1 MFGVCDPNPCPQV
14 ENGACCY
21 GDGSCA
27 LLAQAECTGN
37 WLGSGTVCEPNPCPQ
52 PLDIGAC
59 CFGNASCRV
68 LARSRCE
75 LLRGTFLPFTPDC
88 DPDPCPQPTGSCCYL
103 DGTCEVT
110 LEADCTGQWT
120 MFGVCDPNPC
130 PQPEEGACCFIDGTC
145 QVLTELRCTEAEGS
159 WQGPGTGCDP
169 NPCPPPVPVEKT
181 SWGQIKSNYR

>member
-1 MFGVCDPNPCPQV
+1 MF
-14 ENGACCY
+14 E
-21 GDGSCA
+21 S
-27 LLAQAECTGN
+27 
-37 WLGSGTVCEPNPCPQ
+37 CEPNPCDQ
-52 PLDIGAC
+52 PVGAC
-59 CFGNASCRV
+59 CILDGSCTV
-68 LARSRCE
+68 VVEAECAGEWLGAGS
-75 LLRGTFLPFTPDC
+75 DC
-88 DPDPCPQPTGSCCYL
+88 DPNPCPQPTGSCCYL